1 MENKRSKE
9 KVGKVYLVGAGPGDP
24 KLLTLRGKELLE
36 QADTIIYDYLANP
49 KLLHFA
55 KEEGEKIYVGK
66 KGGSRNPLHQEK
78 INSLMIEAAHAGKMV
93 VRLKGGDP
101 FVFGRGGEETEA
113 LVLAGISFEVVPGVT
128 SAIAVPAYAGIPLT
142 HRHISSTVT
151 FITGHEHP
159 TKEGSRIYW
168 EKLAKGA
175 DTLVFLMGMGNL
187 SEIVENLIQYG
198 RNPHTPI
205 GLIRWGS
212 YPFQKTLIGR
222 LDNIVEKV
230 ASGGIK
236 PPVVIVVGEV
246 VSLREKLNWF
256 ESRPLFGKKI
266 LVTRSKE
273 QASEFMELL
282 ASYGAEA
289 ISFPTLQITP
299 PESWSEADAAL
310 EKIESYDWIIFTSVN
325 GVHFFKKRLSALRKD
340 IRLLK
345 GISLCAIGPRTAGEV
360 EAWGLQVDLIPSE
373 FKAEGVLEALD
384 RLGTKGIRGKRF
396 LIPRAR
402 EAREVLPEEIK
413 KRGGEVDIVPVYE
426 AIRPEH
432 SLKEIE
438 SLFGEK
444 EIDLITF
451 ASSSTLR
458 NFIDIV
464 GEKRLKE
471 SLGRTAVA
479 CIGPI
484 TAKTAEAFGL
494 QVDIIPEEYT
504 FPALAE
510 SIVDYFRKKG

>member
-1 MENKRSKE
+1 MDNKPSK
-9 KVGKVYLVGAGPGDP
+9 KKIGKVYLVGAGPGDP

-49 KLLHFA
+49 KLLDFGR
-55 KEEGEKIYVGK
+55 EEAEKIYVGK

-78 INSLMIEAAHAGKMV
+78 INTLMIEAARAGKRV

-113 LVLAGISFEVVPGVT
+113 LVSAGIPFEVVPGVT

-159 TKEGSRIYW
+159 TKEESRVYW

-198 RNPHTPI
+198 RDPNTPI
-205 GLIRWGS
+205 GLIRWGT

-222 LDNIVEKV
+222 LNNIVEKV
-230 ASGGIK
+230 ASEGIK
-236 PPVVIVVGEV
+236 PPVVMVVGEV
-246 VSLREKLNWF
+246 VALREKLNWF
-256 ESRPLFGKKI
+256 ESKPLFGKKI

-273 QASEFMELL
+273 QASEFSELL

-289 ISFPTLQITP
+289 VSFPTLQITP
-299 PESWSEADAAL
+299 PASWRQVDAAL

-325 GVHFFKKRLSALRKD
+325 GVHFFRKRLAALGKD

-345 GISLCAIGPRTAGEV
+345 GISLCAIGPRTAAEV
-360 EAWGLQVDLIPSE
+360 EGWGLQVDLIPSE
-373 FKAEGVLEALD
+373 FKAEGVLEALEKLD
-384 RLGTKGIRGKRF
+384 KKGIKGKRF

-402 EAREVLPEEIK
+402 EAREILPEELK
-413 KRGGEVDIVPVYE
+413 KRGGEVDVVPVYE
-426 AIRPEH
+426 TVRPER
-432 SLKEIE
+432 SSKEIE
-438 SLFGEK
+438 DLFGENGV
-444 EIDLITF
+444 DLITF

-458 NFIDIV
+458 NFIDII
-464 GEKRLKE
+464 GEKKLKE
-471 SLGRTAVA
+471 ALGRIAIA
-479 CIGPI
+479 CIGPV

-494 QVDIIPEEYT
+494 QVDIIPKEYT
-504 FPALAE
+504 FPDLAE
-510 SIVDYFRKKG
+510 SIVDYFKKKG